1 MASTDVIL
9 TKPTSFV
16 YEDLISQ
23 IQTIQNQM
31 IEMET
36 SLDNQWKTN
45 KKIQSEL
52 KSRSFTFIDPY
63 GNRTVNK
70 YMDHQLIS
78 KIIKNYKKDY
88 VPKYLQQWIQIGT
101 MNENRISPLD
111 ECASKSTV
119 SKYANGHQFI
129 AYLEVNV
136 WVGTYEDPWP
146 RKIVIRV
153 LLTDNMEKIK
163 MQIQEQQQFINIEL
177 KSCTIDQNVKPN
189 STNWSEGTTL
199 KSDDTILS
207 CQLYQNNCFI
217 MAKISNQKVK
227 L

>member
-1 MASTDVIL
+1 MASADVISRM
-9 TKPTSFV
+9 PTSFV

-31 IEMET
+31 TEMET
-36 SLDNQWKTN
+36 SLDNQSKTN
-45 KKIQSEL
+45 KNIQNEL

-63 GNRTVNK
+63 GNRTANK
-70 YMDHQLIS
+70 YMDHELIS

-111 ECASKSTV
+111 ECTLKSTV
-119 SKYANGHQFI
+119 SMHANGHQFV
-129 AYLEVNV
+129 AYGEVNV

-146 RKIVIRV
+146 RKFVIRV

-163 MQIQEQQQFINIEL
+163 MQIKKQQQFINIEL
-177 KSCTIDQNVKPN
+177 KSCTIDQNVRPN
-189 STNWSEGTTL
+189 SKNWSEATAL

-207 CQLYQNNCFI
+207 CQLYQNNCVI